1 MAQTLGTDPLMNT
14 NTSQKVIIVGG
25 QYLQNT
31 LLAKYISQASP
42 FECNIIRDISDYF
55 PESNET
61 ENNNSENTITDLLF
75 LIDSQSTD
83 LEKSLKTIEEF
94 RSTNARYHAVVFNL
108 DEQANLEQIASWPVL
123 NGAFL
128 HKAHEE
134 EVIRGIT
141 AIFEGE
147 IWLPRKLIAK
157 YVRQARSIGKSPS
170 MSCEELTNREV
181 EVLKIMGTGA
191 KNTDIAN
198 TLNLSPHTVKTH
210 VYNIFKKINA
220 SNRLQAVNWAK
231 DHL

>member
-1 MAQTLGTDPLMNT
+1 MPSNKT
-14 NTSQKVIIVGG
+14 QKVIIVGS
-25 QYLQNT
+25 QHLQNT
-31 LLAKYISQASP
+31 LLAKYIDMSSP
-42 FECNIIRDISDYF
+42 FQCEITDDVADFFTNIAVDTLDTSLER
-55 PESNET
+55 T
-61 ENNNSENTITDLLF
+61 LGDLLF
-75 LIDSQSTD
+75 LIDAQNAN
-83 LEKSLKTIEEF
+83 LEQCLRTIEDH
-94 RSTNARYHAVVFNL
+94 RNGDARYHAVVFNL
-108 DEQANLEQIASWPVL
+108 EEQANLEQIASWPIL
-123 NGAFL
+123 NGVFL

-157 YVRQARSIGKSPS
+157 YVRQARSVGKSS
-170 MSCEELTNREV
+170 STRCEELTNREV

-191 KNTDIAN
+191 KNTDIAS